1 MANSEN
7 KTKPTDAGVYA
18 FIDGIANATRRADTG
33 LLLQIYHNVT
43 GLQPVM
49 WGPTIIGYGSYHYKY
64 ESGREG
70 DAPRAGFSPRKA
82 SLSLYMMSGYS
93 HPETEAKM
101 AVLRDRLG
109 KHKTGASCL
118 YINALAYVDMA
129 VLREMIELDY
139 AWMNRTYPQQG
150 CRLS

>member
-82 SLSLYMMSGYS
+82 GLSLYMMSGYS
-93 HPETEAKM
+93 HPETEAKWPSC
-101 AVLRDRLG
+101 V
-109 KHKTGASCL
+109 TG
-118 YINALAYVDMA
+118 LANTKPAPVACISTRWRMLIWPFCA
-129 VLREMIELDY
+129 K
-139 AWMNRTYPQQG
+139 
-150 CRLS
+150 